1 MTAPVFLADGAD
13 LAADLVVLTGAEG
26 RHAATVRRIRPGERA
41 DVTDGQGLLA
51 ECVVTAAGAG
61 QVELRVRARREV
73 PVPDPLIT
81 VVQAIP
87 KGERA
92 ELAVETMTEVGVD
105 VIVPWQAE
113 RCVAR
118 WPADRAPKALGRWR
132 SAAREAAKQARRA
145 RVPEVTGLA
154 SSADVVA
161 RISAAAL
168 AIVLEPDAGLALSQL
183 ALAQPSGSQPSGS
196 RPGRSR
202 PGGSQPIGSEPGVP
216 GPEKLSPPPLPVSGD
231 IVLIVG
237 PEGGISPGELTAF
250 TDAGAMPARLGE
262 SVLRTSTAGA
272 VAAAVLM
279 TATGRW

>member
-13 LAADLVVLTGAEG
+13 LAADLIVLTGAEG

-61 QVELRVRARREV
+61 QVELRVQARREV
-73 PVPDPLIT
+73 PVPNPLIT

-161 RISAAAL
+161 RISAAAF
-168 AIVLEPDAGLALSQL
+168 AIVLEPDAGVALSQL
-183 ALAQPSGSQPSGS
+183 ALAQPTGSQPT
-196 RPGRSR
+196 
-202 PGGSQPIGSEPGVP
+202 GSQPGVP

-231 IVLIVG
+231 IVLVVG
-237 PEGGISPGELTAF
+237 PEGGISPDELTAF
-250 TDAGAMPARLGE
+250 TDAGATSARMGE

>member
-1 MTAPVFLADGAD
+1 
-13 LAADLVVLTGAEG
+13 VLTGAEG

-51 ECVVTAAGAG
+51 ECVVTAARAG
-61 QVELRVRARREV
+61 QVELRVQARREV

-154 SSADVVA
+154 SSADVAA
-161 RISAAAL
+161 RISAAAF
-168 AIVLEPDAGLALSQL
+168 AIVLEPDAGVALSQL
-183 ALAQPSGSQPSGS
+183 ALAQPTGSQPT
-196 RPGRSR
+196 
-202 PGGSQPIGSEPGVP
+202 GSQPTGSQPTGSQPTGSQPGVP

-231 IVLIVG
+231 IILIVG
-237 PEGGISPGELTAF
+237 PEGGISPDELTAF
-250 TDAGAMPARLGE
+250 TDAGATSARLGE

>member
-13 LAADLVVLTGAEG
+13 LAADLIVLTGAEG

-51 ECVVTAAGAG
+51 ECVVTAARAG
-61 QVELRVRARREV
+61 QVELRVQARREV

-154 SSADVVA
+154 SSADVAA
-161 RISAAAL
+161 RISAAAF
-168 AIVLEPDAGLALSQL
+168 AIVLEPDAGVALSQL
-183 ALAQPSGSQPSGS
+183 ALAQPTGSQPT
-196 RPGRSR
+196 
-202 PGGSQPIGSEPGVP
+202 GSQPTGSQPTGSQPTGSQPGVP

-231 IVLIVG
+231 IILIVG
-237 PEGGISPGELTAF
+237 PEGGISPDELTAF
-250 TDAGAMPARLGE
+250 TDAGATSARLGE

>member
-13 LAADLVVLTGAEG
+13 LAADLIVLTGAEG

-51 ECVVTAAGAG
+51 ECVVTAARAG
-61 QVELRVRARREV
+61 QVELRVQARREV
-73 PVPDPLIT
+73 PVPNPLIT

-154 SSADVVA
+154 SSADVAA
-161 RISAAAL
+161 RISAAAF
-168 AIVLEPDAGLALSQL
+168 AIVLEPDAGVALSQL
-183 ALAQPSGSQPSGS
+183 ALAQPTGSQPT
-196 RPGRSR
+196 
-202 PGGSQPIGSEPGVP
+202 GSQPTGSQPTGSQPGVP
-216 GPEKLSPPPLPVSGD
+216 GPEKLSQPPLPVSGD
-231 IVLIVG
+231 IILIVG
-237 PEGGISPGELTAF
+237 PEGGISPDELTAF
-250 TDAGAMPARLGE
+250 TDAGATSARMGE

>member
-13 LAADLVVLTGAEG
+13 LAADLIVLTGAEG
-26 RHAATVRRIRPGERA
+26 RHAATVRRIRPGERV
-41 DVTDGQGLLA
+41 DVTDGQGLLT
-51 ECVVTAAGAG
+51 ECVVTAATAG
-61 QVELRVRARREV
+61 QVELRVQARREV

-154 SSADVVA
+154 SSADVAA
-161 RISAAAL
+161 RISAAAF
-168 AIVLEPDAGLALSQL
+168 AIVLEPDAGVALSQL
-183 ALAQPSGSQPSGS
+183 ALAQPTGSQPT
-196 RPGRSR
+196 
-202 PGGSQPIGSEPGVP
+202 GSQPGVP
-216 GPEKLSPPPLPVSGD
+216 GPEKLSQPPLPVSGD
-231 IVLIVG
+231 IILIVG
-237 PEGGISPGELTAF
+237 PEGGISPDELTAF
-250 TDAGAMPARLGE
+250 TDAGATSARLGE

>member
-13 LAADLVVLTGAEG
+13 LAADLIVLTGSEG

-51 ECVVTAAGAG
+51 ECVVTAAAAG
-61 QVELRVRARREV
+61 QVELRVQARREV

-145 RVPEVTGLA
+145 RVPGVTGLA

-161 RISAAAL
+161 RISAAAF
-168 AIVLEPDAGLALSQL
+168 AIVLEPDAGVAMSQL
-183 ALAQPSGSQPSGS
+183 ALAQPSGSRPSGS
-196 RPGRSR
+196 P
-202 PGGSQPIGSEPGVP
+202 PGVP
-216 GPEKLSPPPLPVSGD
+216 GPEKLSAPPLPVSGD
-231 IVLIVG
+231 IVLVVG

-250 TDAGAMPARLGE
+250 TDAGATSVRLGE

>member
-13 LAADLVVLTGAEG
+13 LAADLIVLTGAEG

-41 DVTDGQGLLA
+41 DVTDGQGLLT
-51 ECVVTAAGAG
+51 ECVVTAATAG
-61 QVELRVRARREV
+61 QVELRVQARREV

-132 SAAREAAKQARRA
+132 SAARQAAKQARRA
-145 RVPEVTGLA
+145 RVPDVTGLA

-161 RISAAAL
+161 RISAAVF
-168 AIVLEPDAGLALSQL
+168 AIVLEPDAGVALSQL
-183 ALAQPSGSQPSGS
+183 ALAQPSGSRTSGSPPSGS
-196 RPGRSR
+196 
-202 PGGSQPIGSEPGVP
+202 ETGVA
-216 GPEKLSPPPLPVSGD
+216 GPEKRSPPPLPVSGD
-231 IVLIVG
+231 IVLVVG

-250 TDAGAMPARLGE
+250 TDAGATSVRLGE

>member
-13 LAADLVVLTGAEG
+13 QAADLIVLTGAEG

-61 QVELRVRARREV
+61 QVELRVQARREV
-73 PVPDPLIT
+73 PVPNPLIT

-161 RISAAAL
+161 RISAAAF
-168 AIVLEPDAGLALSQL
+168 AIVLEPDAGVALSQL
-183 ALAQPSGSQPSGS
+183 ALAQPTGSQPT
-196 RPGRSR
+196 
-202 PGGSQPIGSEPGVP
+202 GSQPGVP

-231 IVLIVG
+231 IVLVVG
-237 PEGGISPGELTAF
+237 PEGGISPDELTAF
-250 TDAGAMPARLGE
+250 TDAGATSARMGE